1 MINMKYRSIPEGS
14 QLGRGFVCICGLI
27 TSSGFKTWPTKF
39 SPFDRPYRWAREP
52 TDLTSNQRREILM
65 ALLCL
70 RFGAGERKMIW
81 NGCRIGRGE
90 GHGCMRWKFQCISRF
105 LVKFHQLRRF
115 VSSLGDFPE
124 RYFVEKERMMFSS
137 WMLSEWGTSPSL
149 IPFIMVGRHGANSL
163 AFAMSDWSNQ
173 TQRPDQRYQGAVQK
187 AMN

>member
-1 MINMKYRSIPEGS
+1 MITMKYRSIPEGS

-27 TSSGFKTWPTKF
+27 TSSRFKTWPTKF

-52 TDLTSNQRREILM
+52 TDLTSNQRRKILM

-81 NGCRIGRGE
+81 NGCWMGREKATGACA
-90 GHGCMRWKFQCISRF
+90 GNSNAFPVY
-105 LVKFHQLRRF
+105 LTKFHQLRCF
-115 VSSLGDFPE
+115 VFSLGDF
-124 RYFVEKERMMFSS
+124 VELKRMMFSS

-149 IPFIMVGRHGANSL
+149 IPFIMVARHGANSL

-187 AMN
+187 PMT